1 MKKILKRINAL
12 IQENRDNQSKIYLQT
27 QELEWASVYH
37 DSIRGNKWLEELPL
51 NIGRWAGNY
60 SFFYVLNRILKDF
73 KPKSILELG
82 LGESTKFI
90 STYLDNYLTNT
101 HHLVIEQDENWKN
114 LFLNNFKLSQNS
126 KILICPLKKM
136 EIKGF
141 ETNSYQN
148 LDQITSEG
156 YDLYLIDGP
165 LGSANYSRYDI
176 VLLAGQFKS
185 EDQFIIV
192 IDDYDRQGER
202 ETVMDLRRV
211 LKKQNIVFF
220 ENVYTG
226 NKSVMV
232 IATEA
237 YKFATSL

>member
-12 IQENRDNQSKIYLQT
+12 IQENRDNQNKIYLQT

-101 HHLVIEQDENWKN
+101 NHLVIEQDENWKN
-114 LFLNNFKLSQNS
+114 LFVNNFKLSQNS
-126 KILICPLKKM
+126 KILISPLMKM

-141 ETNSYQN
+141 ETNLYQN
-148 LDQITSEG
+148 LDQITSEE
-156 YDLYLIDGP
+156 YDLYLVDGP

-211 LKKQNIVFF
+211 LKKRNILFF

-232 IATEA
+232 IATEN